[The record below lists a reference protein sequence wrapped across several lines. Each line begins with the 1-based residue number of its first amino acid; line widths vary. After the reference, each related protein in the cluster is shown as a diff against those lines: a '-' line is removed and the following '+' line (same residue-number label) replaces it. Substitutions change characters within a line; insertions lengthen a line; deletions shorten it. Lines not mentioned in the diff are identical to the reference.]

1 MKVARRVADTQDMEA
16 SLGTSPLSGSGSP
29 VSAQPA
35 IRKRPSVPSDSDRRA
50 RRDRRFVCL
59 LIGVWIVNC
68 FDLELTLLA
77 AQQRMLWELN
87 PLVSGLIPFGPRALT
102 FYKFTLLALGSL
114 ILWRY
119 RQYRIASVALWV
131 VAIACVILSVVWYQ
145 LYFGP
150 GPTWGGINTAYTVA
164 ASAM

>member
-1 MKVARRVADTQDMEA
+1 MEA
-16 SLGTSPLSGSGSP
+16 SLGISALPDSGSLAK
-29 VSAQPA
+29 AQSTVG
-35 IRKRPSVPSDSDRRA
+35 KRPSATSDSDRRA

-87 PLVSGLIPFGPRALT
+87 PLVSGLISFGPKALT
-102 FYKFTLLALGSL
+102 FYKFALLAMGSL

-131 VAIACVILSVVWYQ
+131 VAIACVILSLVWYQ

-150 GPTWGGINTAYTVA
+150 EPAWGGVNTAYTAVA
-164 ASAM
+164 SSM